1 MGNNIK
7 IIIDHRELKTP
18 VAKHLYEQVQLDTQQ
33 LQVGDFIL
41 SNEVVVEK
49 KLTKDFTASLLDGRL
64 FTQAVELKRN
74 FTKPLIIIEGNIEE
88 LYERNISPNAIKAAM
103 ISLIMDYQIP
113 IIFSSDPEDTAN
125 ILTTIAKRE
134 QIDNKKEISLRG
146 SKKAFSLAEQ
156 QQFLVEGFPSIGPS
170 LAKNLLKHF
179 KSVKNIV
186 NASVED
192 LQEVEKVGEKKAETI
207 RRIIDGEYS
216 EEEL

>member
-1 MGNNIK
+1 MAEIK
-7 IIIDHRELKTP
+7 IIIDHRELKSPT
-18 VAKHLYEQVQLDTQQ
+18 AKHLFEKDISLDPQQ
-33 LQVGDFIL
+33 LLVGDFIL
-41 SNEVVVEK
+41 SNDVVCEK
-49 KLTKDFTASLLDGRL
+49 KICRDFTASLLDGRL

-74 FTKPLIIIEGNIEE
+74 FNKPLIIIEGHIEE

-103 ISLIMDYQIP
+103 ISLIIDYQIP
-113 IIFSSDPEDTAN
+113 IIFSSDPLDTAN

-146 SKKAFSLAEQ
+146 SKKAFSLSEQ

-192 LQEVEKVGEKKAETI
+192 LQEVEKVGEKKAE
-207 RRIIDGEYS
+207 IIKKILESEYYNQ
-216 EEEL
+216 EI